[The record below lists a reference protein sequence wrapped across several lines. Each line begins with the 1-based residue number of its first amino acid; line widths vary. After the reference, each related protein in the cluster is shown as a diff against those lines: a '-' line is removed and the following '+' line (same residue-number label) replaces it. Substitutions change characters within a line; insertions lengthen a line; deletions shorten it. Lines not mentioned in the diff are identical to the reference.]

1 MKKQILEIE
10 NLNSE
15 ELKKVFYN
23 CILEA
28 IPEIKKAL
36 QPEDEQLLSI
46 NATAKLL
53 NKTRST
59 IYNYIKR
66 GIKPFN
72 QPIRRAGSLYFK
84 RSIILEYREE
94 IS

>member
-1 MKKQILEIE
+1 MKTFQIEGITKQEF
-10 NLNSE
+10 E
-15 ELKKVFYN
+15 EL
-23 CILEA
+23 LELKIYA
-28 IPEIKKAL
+28 GICHLQKAL

-66 GIKPFN
+66 GIKPFDR
-72 QPIRRAGSLYFK
+72 PIRRAGSLYYK

>member
-1 MKKQILEIE
+1 MKTFQIEGITKQEF
-10 NLNSE
+10 E
-15 ELKKVFYN
+15 ELLELKIHAGICHLKK
-23 CILEA
+23 E
-28 IPEIKKAL
+28 L
-36 QPEDEQLLSI
+36 QPEEEQLLSI

-66 GIKPFN
+66 EVKPFD

-84 RSIILEYREE
+84 RSIILNYREK